1 MSLTRRELLTTGAVL
16 ALGAAAITTGV
27 LPPFPTLAF
36 AADTNPSPEDLAHAG
51 PGGDIMIGSD
61 KAPVTIIE
69 YASMTCPHCAH
80 FEETTLPELKK
91 RYIDT
96 GKVRYVM
103 REFPLDALAAAGF
116 MLARCAGPDK
126 YETVVETLF
135 AKQPDWVTQKPIEP
149 LMAIAKQF
157 GFTEDSFN
165 ACLANQKVLEDIQ
178 AVRDHA
184 VSKLGVNSTPTF
196 FVNGKRL
203 VGDVSI
209 EQLAKEIDP
218 YLKEG

>member
-1 MSLTRRELLTTGAVL
+1 MRWPRPASCWR
-16 ALGAAAITTGV
+16 AAA
-27 LPPFPTLAF
+27 PRFW
-36 AADTNPSPEDLAHAG
+36 
-51 PGGDIMIGSD
+51 
-61 KAPVTIIE
+61 
-69 YASMTCPHCAH
+69 
-80 FEETTLPELKK
+80 
-91 RYIDT
+91 
-96 GKVRYVM
+96 
-103 REFPLDALAAAGF
+103 
-116 MLARCAGPDK
+116 LARGAGPDK

-203 VGDVSI
+203 VGDV
-209 EQLAKEIDP
+209 
-218 YLKEG
+218 